1 MMASSSIILVST
13 DKSKLICMT
22 EVLKSLMFPFEFQG
36 IIVPYEP
43 RPQHRLLV
51 SKQPYLIGMESEVFD
66 TIKGIL
72 SKESPSVFDLDQK
85 EFTTSHHTSK
95 LSCKLSSKN
104 LPSNKKWKFP
114 NSFRNVTKQKL
125 QRKLQTFESGNKNDK
140 EIYIK
145 ISELFTS
152 LYIENILDIKNIENI
167 EDFCDIG
174 KMSKK
179 RRKVKEHKEYI
190 ETLTS
195 SKIYSEFLKYIS
207 KSKNPA

>member
-1 MMASSSIILVST
+1 
-13 DKSKLICMT
+13 
-22 EVLKSLMFPFEFQG
+22 
-36 IIVPYEP
+36 
-43 RPQHRLLV
+43 
-51 SKQPYLIGMESEVFD
+51 
-66 TIKGIL
+66 
-72 SKESPSVFDLDQK
+72 
-85 EFTTSHHTSK
+85 
-95 LSCKLSSKN
+95 
-104 LPSNKKWKFP
+104 
-114 NSFRNVTKQKL
+114 VTKQKL